1 MRSASEG
8 RTLQLPGLQYT
19 SAVNQALRIWH
30 PFTHSKLDLPS
41 LQVERGEGV
50 YLCTKDGKKILD
62 AISSWWVNLYG
73 HANPRIAAAIAEQA
87 CRLEHVILAGFTHDA
102 AKELARRVAAA
113 AGKCGLCFTAVGD
126 GAEGVA
132 SCVRRDCGGGGGVVL
147 RVACVL
153 H

>member
-1 MRSASEG
+1 MEEKRQPFDSAQDKPAPALQKVSCYALSLRR

-30 PFTHSKLDLPS
+30 PVTHSKLDLAP
-41 LQVERGEGV
+41 LQVERAEGV
-50 YLCTKDGKKILD
+50 YLYTKDGEKILD

-73 HANPRIAAAIAEQA
+73 QANPRIVAAIAEPA
-87 CRLEHVILAGFTHDA
+87 CRLEHLILAGFGA
-102 AKELARRVAAA
+102 AFEKVVA
-113 AGKCGLCFTAVGD
+113 
-126 GAEGVA
+126 
-132 SCVRRDCGGGGGVVL
+132 GGGGVVL